1 MLILYR
7 ESRMQNLQ
15 VILAAAKLAVE
26 QAQDVKTLEQVR
38 INYLGKSGQLTE
50 LLKQL
55 GQIPAEQRPQFGQ
68 AVNQAKQ
75 ELQSLI
81 QSTEQSLQAQ
91 QLQQKL
97 ASESIDVSL
106 AGRGQASGGLHP
118 VTRIRQRIEQFFTQ
132 LGFAMV
138 DGPEIENEY
147 YNFTALNIPEHHP
160 ARAMHDTF
168 YFSSGLL
175 LRTHTSPVQIRTM
188 EQQRPPL
195 RIITAGRTY
204 RCDSDVRH
212 TPMFHQVEG
221 LWVDKDLTFANLK
234 WLMQAFLSHIFEA
247 TVEVKFRASYF
258 PFTEPSAEIDMTCVH
273 CQGSG
278 CRVCSHS
285 GWIEVGGCGMVHPHV
300 LAAGNIDSEAYTGF
314 AFGMGIERIAMLRYG
329 IDDLRVLFEN
339 DLRLLEQ
346 F

>member
-1 MLILYR
+1 
-7 ESRMQNLQ
+7 MQNLQ
-15 VILAAAKLAVE
+15 VILAAAKSAIE
-26 QAQDVKTLEQVR
+26 QAQDVKALEQVR

-55 GQIPAEQRPQFGQ
+55 GAIPADQRREFGQ
-68 AVNQAKQ
+68 VVNQAKQ
-75 ELQSLI
+75 QVQEWLQ
-81 QSTEQSLQAQ
+81 TNEAVLQAK
-91 QLQQKL
+91 QLQEKL
-97 ASESIDVSL
+97 AEESIDVTL
-106 AGRGQASGGLHP
+106 AGRGQSLGSLHP
-118 VTRIRQRIEQFFTQ
+118 VTRIKLRIEQFFAQ
-132 LGFAMV
+132 LGFDMV

-147 YNFTALNIPEHHP
+147 YNFSALNIPEHHP

-168 YFSSGLL
+168 YFPNGLL

-195 RIITAGRTY
+195 RIISMGRTY

-221 LWVDKDLTFANLK
+221 LWVDKELNFANLK
-234 WLMQAFLSHIFEA
+234 WLMQAFLSHVFE
-247 TVEVKFRASYF
+247 TNVEVKFRASYF
-258 PFTEPSAEIDMTCVH
+258 PFTEPSAEVDMTCVH
-273 CQGSG
+273 CQGAG

-285 GWIEVGGCGMVHPHV
+285 GWIEIGGCGMVHPNV
-300 LAAGNIDSEAYTGF
+300 LAAGKIDSEEYTGF

-329 IDDLRVLFEN
+329 IDDLRILFEN